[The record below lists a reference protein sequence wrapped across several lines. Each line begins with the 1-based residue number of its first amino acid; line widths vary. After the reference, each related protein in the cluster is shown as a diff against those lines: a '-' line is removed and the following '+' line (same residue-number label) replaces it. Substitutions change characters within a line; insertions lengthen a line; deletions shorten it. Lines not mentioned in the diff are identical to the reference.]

1 LKKIGV
7 LTGGGDCPGL
17 NSAIRAVVVKA
28 EEFGFEVV
36 GIKYGWQ
43 GLINLDLES
52 LNSEQVEEISSW
64 GGTILGSSRT
74 NPLKKEEDKKKVLE
88 NIKKLDLSCLVAI
101 GGDDT
106 LGVANK
112 LHQEGVP
119 AIGIPKTMDNDLF
132 HTDYTFGFD
141 SAVSVSLDALE
152 RLRDTAKSHRRVIVF
167 EVMGR
172 HTGWVAL
179 FTGLAGGADWIL
191 IPEVPVDLEEMC
203 NHLKKI
209 RERGKL
215 YGLVVVSEGI
225 ELPQVKE
232 KDKEVDAFGHIILKE
247 RGVGELVAKEVEEQT
262 GFETRFAVIG
272 HIQRGGA
279 PTVFDRILATRCGIK
294 AVELIKEGKFGKMT
308 CLQGNEITAV
318 DLELATSEQ
327 KKVPQK
333 LYELART
340 FFK

>member
-1 LKKIGV
+1 
-7 LTGGGDCPGL
+7 
-17 NSAIRAVVVKA
+17 
-28 EEFGFEVV
+28 
-36 GIKYGWQ
+36 
-43 GLINLDLES
+43 
-52 LNSEQVEEISSW
+52 
-64 GGTILGSSRT
+64 
-74 NPLKKEEDKKKVLE
+74 LKKEEDKKKVLE